1 MGKKSG
7 PLIMTQDIGKLRMP
21 FLVWMVFISTLV
33 SCVGGTNFLGYNISG
48 YGWVVPL
55 IVAIL
60 LLLRNPSQFRFPV
73 KIWLPWVCM
82 VVVYQIFAEAQNS
95 FQRSVMILS
104 PLIVGVAMS
113 KSRLDEHELEYF
125 FKLCR
130 LMALALIV
138 LVLAKTR
145 VFLTGVLPFTTGLAP
160 EVMTAAILGIIF
172 ATRYVLGTKRDL
184 GLWIA
189 LAVIPIIA
197 VTRMGMIASAIS
209 LPFTLAPLK
218 LKKRILFVIIII
230 IVGINM
236 FYTERIQR
244 KMFYSGGGTI
254 REARWENPDFATS
267 GRRVI
272 WDSLWKDIEESPWFG
287 HGANSSE
294 EVVSS
299 IAPGLTHPHNDWLRL
314 IHDYG
319 YTGAAVFCLTI
330 IAQLTHMWTR
340 AHRATGHNRNLFYA
354 GASSMLIF
362 GLFMFSDNIILYA
375 SFFGNLQFTI
385 LGLAYGSYQPRAENL
400 QSAKPGR
407 KLRVRW

>member
-55 IVAIL
+55 IAAIL
-60 LLLRNPSQFRFPV
+60 LLLRNPGQFRFPLS
-73 KIWLPWVCM
+73 IWFPWVFM
-82 VVVYQIFAEAQNS
+82 VLFYQIFAEAQHS
-95 FQRSVMILS
+95 FQRSVMILC
-104 PLIVGVAMS
+104 PLIIGVAIS
-113 KSRLDEHELEYF
+113 KFRLDEHDLEFF

-130 LMALALIV
+130 LMALSLIV

-160 EVMTAAILGIIF
+160 EVMTAAILCIIF
-172 ATRYVLGTKRDL
+172 ATKYAFGTKRDL
-184 GLWIA
+184 GIWAA
-189 LAVIPIIA
+189 LAVIPVIA

-209 LPFTLAPLK
+209 LPFTLAPLI
-218 LKKRILFVIIII
+218 LKKRILFAVVIIII
-230 IVGINM
+230 GINM

-244 KMFYSGGGTI
+244 KMFYSGEGTI
-254 REARWENPDFATS
+254 REARWDNPDFATS